1 MWAIQK
7 EIKDAYPKKV
17 CHMLARTCYK
27 KREKKRED
35 AYPKKICHT
44 PTRHV
49 KKREKK
55 YDRTHPRKIKEK
67 GWFMKRSSYTIHKK
81 YIYLYHH
88 ILAHLDQGL

>member
-1 MWAIQK
+1 MPHARK
-7 EIKDAYPKKV
+7 N
-17 CHMLARTCYK
+17 MLQK

-49 KKREKK
+49 KKRERK

-67 GWFMKRSSYTIHKK
+67 GWFMKRSSYTTHKK
-81 YIYLYHH
+81 IYLYHH
-88 ILAHLDQGL
+88 TLAHLDQGL